1 MKLFNKEL
9 ALNLSTI
16 AASALV
22 NDITQIIV
30 LALGISSTILTLI
43 TNIKK
48 GKIQPLATPRRRRQG
63 HARG

>member
-1 MKLFNKEL
+1 MKLYSKEL

-48 GKIQPLATPRRRRQG
+48 GKYKLEKDDKKDLQE
-63 HARG
+63 

>member
-1 MKLFNKEL
+1 MKLYSKEL

-22 NDITQIIV
+22 EDLTQMIV
-30 LALGISSTILTLI
+30 LGLGIASTILTLV

-48 GKIQPLATPRRRRQG
+48 GKYKIEKENK
-63 HARG
+63 